1 MKGLEVGDRRE
12 SGPINSRVILM
23 AAISPGY
30 YIQHGSR
37 RTDLHGVRGRRP
49 PRLGRPAHDAAGGL
63 AAGPLRR
70 SHAPLLRGL
79 ERPAG
84 RLRPAGQRRGGG
96 RARNRRA
103 SAEDE
108 PGVPR
113 RGRPRLGVVSREVSL
128 LPRHWEWLEAQPSGI
143 SAAIRRLV
151 EEARKREPEKERAR
165 RMQETVSRVLTALAG
180 DRPGYEEAS
189 RALFAGDHEGFLA
202 RIADWPSDVRRYPPR
217 RRCRIDLSGQPVSND
232 SNLRGEVTQL

>member
-1 MKGLEVGDRRE
+1 MEAVERTYTVFAGDARLV
-12 SGPINSRVILM
+12 SG
-23 AAISPGY
+23 
-30 YIQHGSR
+30 
-37 RTDLHGVRGRRP
+37 DLHTTLPAAWQQARSGAHTPLFFEDWSGRQV
-49 PRLGRPAHDAAGGL
+49 DFD
-63 AAGPLRR
+63 
-70 SHAPLLRGL
+70 LRGSVEEAV
-79 ERPAG
+79 ERATAAHP
-84 RLRPAGQRRGGG
+84 
-96 RARNRRA
+96 
-103 SAEDE
+103 AEDA

-151 EEARKREPEKERAR
+151 DEARKREPEKERAR

-202 RIADWPSDVRRYPPR
+202 RIADWPSDVRQYLERLLRATLPPA
-217 RRCRIDLSGQPVSND
+217 
-232 SNLRGEVTQL
+232 